1 MSHLS
6 HRLAEAANNITNL
19 NEAGTRVSG
28 QPIHWWQVINNHCGY
43 TQPMS
48 PMEVEKKTGVK
59 PVYNK
64 AMGKGMTEF
73 VIKVSDGKTGPILHI
88 VIYQEQDGNTKGWD
102 VAVHSSGQAQSANIP
117 AAKAKMKQLGMPCN
131 GVKPKTSQEIMSGG
145 VQRGEGVE
153 KGEEVTEGALNAMQ
167 KKLPAGVS
175 LGKIIAGT
183 QEWRGVGRNTNI
195 KQSVVTLSA
204 EIKKIGHMVGNP
216 DAKTI
221 DLIAKALIMHSK
233 EQLAKKES
241 VEEAVRLGKGRPA
254 GAMTPAALFMHKFD
268 QLENDNA
275 HGAAALLLAKFMGQA
290 KAVKC
295 IELVNKIHETEGSIP
310 HLIQQYRDAWS
321 TRLWADFDK
330 KYPKE
335 RFQ

>member
-6 HRLAEAANNITNL
+6 HRLAEAANSILDL

-28 QPIHWWQVINNHCGY
+28 KPIHWWQVINNHCGY

-73 VIKVSDGKTGPILHI
+73 VMKVSDGKTGPILHI
-88 VIYQEQDGNTKGWD
+88 VVYQEQDGNTKGWD

-131 GVKPKTSQEIMSGG
+131 GVKPKTSKEIMSGG
-145 VQRGEGVE
+145 VQRGEG
-153 KGEEVTEGALNAMQ
+153 
-167 KKLPAGVS
+167 
-175 LGKIIAGT
+175 
-183 QEWRGVGRNTNI
+183 
-195 KQSVVTLSA
+195 
-204 EIKKIGHMVGNP
+204 
-216 DAKTI
+216 
-221 DLIAKALIMHSK
+221 
-233 EQLAKKES
+233 

-254 GAMTPAALFMHKFD
+254 GAMTPAALFRHKFD
-268 QLENDNA
+268 QLTNENS
-275 HGAAALLLAKFMGQA
+275 HGAAALLLAKFMGNS
-290 KAVKC
+290 KDIKC

-310 HLIQQYRDAWS
+310 HLIQQYRDGIVK
-321 TRLWADFDK
+321 RLCTQFDS
-330 KYPKE
+330 KYPG
-335 RFQ
+335 QGIS

>member
-1 MSHLS
+1 
-6 HRLAEAANNITNL
+6 
-19 NEAGTRVSG
+19 
-28 QPIHWWQVINNHCGY
+28 
-43 TQPMS
+43 
-48 PMEVEKKTGVK
+48 
-59 PVYNK
+59 
-64 AMGKGMTEF
+64 
-73 VIKVSDGKTGPILHI
+73 
-88 VIYQEQDGNTKGWD
+88 
-102 VAVHSSGQAQSANIP
+102 
-117 AAKAKMKQLGMPCN
+117 
-131 GVKPKTSQEIMSGG
+131 
-145 VQRGEGVE
+145 
-153 KGEEVTEGALNAMQ
+153 
-167 KKLPAGVS
+167 
-175 LGKIIAGT
+175 
-183 QEWRGVGRNTNI
+183 
-195 KQSVVTLSA
+195 
-204 EIKKIGHMVGNP
+204 
-216 DAKTI
+216 
-221 DLIAKALIMHSK
+221 MHSK